1 MEWARQLRGSQA
13 RGTLSQAARLTV
25 EAERQRQ
32 VVSFVLFGPQLI
44 GQWYGPDPGQEDPA

>member
-1 MEWARQLRGSQA
+1 VEWARQLRGSQA